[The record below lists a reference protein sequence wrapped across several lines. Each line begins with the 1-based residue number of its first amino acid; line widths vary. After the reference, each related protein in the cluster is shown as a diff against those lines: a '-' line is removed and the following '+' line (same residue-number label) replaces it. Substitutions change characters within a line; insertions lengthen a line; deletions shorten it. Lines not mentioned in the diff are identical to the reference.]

1 MGCAGTKQ
9 DVVEVDKVT
18 EKKLTPEQIKEKE
31 AEELR
36 LAEEAAAAEAAA
48 AEAAAA
54 AERARIRGCYLCF
67 SEVAQGTLQLVWSE
81 TAVDG
86 AIAHFTTE
94 KTVPQHKFITN
105 QGRSDLIKGI
115 GTGASSGKNTKKLL
129 DGIAQFVKQS
139 QSWQASLTLLTQLES
154 RPVSVFFFS
163 ADLQRSEANI
173 VRLELGE
180 PLDVWALEQMQV
192 VAVFNEPAGTEK
204 MKAKYMEKKAFVNF
218 VEREGA
224 ASLMLAAQTPMK
236 PGGGVKGK
244 TSAELMEKLA
254 QQSDKAAATTVETMG
269 AKTGAAFGIGNSI
282 KSAADEEAAAQ
293 AKINAIAGGADKAA
307 ALKAHGDAMA
317 AAAPAPERV

>member
-1 MGCAGTKQ
+1 MTSGRNH
-9 DVVEVDKVT
+9 
-18 EKKLTPEQIKEKE
+18 
-31 AEELR
+31 LR
-36 LAEEAAAAEAAA
+36 DYA
-48 AEAAAA
+48 
-54 AERARIRGCYLCF
+54 RAPKRRRL
-67 SEVAQGTLQLVWSE
+67 W
-81 TAVDG
+81 
-86 AIAHFTTE
+86 
-94 KTVPQHKFITN
+94 
-105 QGRSDLIKGI
+105 
-115 GTGASSGKNTKKLL
+115 
-129 DGIAQFVKQS
+129 
-139 QSWQASLTLLTQLES
+139 W
-154 RPVSVFFFS
+154 RP
-163 ADLQRSEANI
+163 
-173 VRLELGE
+173 G
-180 PLDVWALEQMQV
+180 
-192 VAVFNEPAGTEK
+192 
-204 MKAKYMEKKAFVNF
+204 